1 MKQHVQAKAVES
13 QTMQNEPLSHRKHLS
28 HTEKSFFTDTQ
39 AAPQSKHSDSTPVI
53 EAIERSGCR
62 KNAVM
67 VFFHRSFAKEL
78 VFCWRLKIFLQLVK
92 NVIHGSRVI
101 RMLQLVWSLLGI
113 PFQSSYSF
121 GVSS

>member
-62 KNAVM
+62 KKRGDG
-67 VFFHRSFAKEL
+67 FL
-78 VFCWRLKIFLQLVK
+78 PQVFCKGTGV
-92 NVIHGSRVI
+92 
-101 RMLQLVWSLLGI
+101 LLASQNI
-113 PFQSSYSF
+113 LAARQKCNPW
-121 GVSS
+121 